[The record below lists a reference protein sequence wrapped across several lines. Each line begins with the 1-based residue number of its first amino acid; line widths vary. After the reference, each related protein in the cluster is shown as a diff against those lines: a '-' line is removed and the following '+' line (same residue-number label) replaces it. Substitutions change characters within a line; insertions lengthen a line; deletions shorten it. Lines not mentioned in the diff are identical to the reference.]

1 MKMKYAEIPGQEADV
16 FAPVRRFTR
25 RKLNASAS
33 LAGQEL
39 AVEHVRKITRRRSRG
54 NGLTTFSIVM
64 MLIVFA
70 MLVTIYIS
78 NVVTVDALMLEA
90 IKLDKQEQKLQQERE
105 NLRAEINMLTSY
117 NRIRKIAVLE
127 LGLVHASQQP
137 YSLTVYGLQSQTH
150 TRQQ

>member
-1 MKMKYAEIPGQEADV
+1 M
-16 FAPVRRFTR
+16 
-25 RKLNASAS
+25 
-33 LAGQEL
+33 
-39 AVEHVRKITRRRSRG
+39 EHVRKVTRRRSRG

-78 NVVTVDALMLEA
+78 NVVAVDELMLEA
-90 IKLDKQEQKLQQERE
+90 IILDKQEQKLQQERE

-127 LGLVHASQQP
+127 LGLLHASQQP
-137 YSLTVYGLQSQTH
+137 YSLTVYGLQSQIQ